1 VATNSHTNAA
11 TVRRSY
17 ADTPDGQIHYR
28 VAGAGDPIVMLHW
41 APGSGRQ
48 NEETASLLAARGYRV
63 FAPDLIGYGDSDK
76 PDRQWSIADHARN
89 LGDLLDDLAL
99 GAVFIYGGHTS
110 AAIAAEYAVNNPTRV
125 RALVLDGSPV
135 YDAGEREA
143 LAGSYAQPMEI
154 TADGDHMRWAWQRA
168 LRHEDMPLDE
178 VLADCVDLLKAGRT
192 YHMGYEAVFAY
203 DMAERLPLLSMPV
216 LAMTTLDDPLASAHE
231 YVINAVPNC
240 REFIGPLRASQTTK
254 QRAATTA
261 ALFDDFFG
269 ELT

>member
-1 VATNSHTNAA
+1 MIANSHTNAA

-48 NEETASLLAARGYRV
+48 NEETASLLATRGYRV
-63 FAPDLIGYGDSDK
+63 FAPDLMGYGDSDK

-89 LGDLLDDLAL
+89 LGDLLDELAL

-110 AAIAAEYAVNNPTRV
+110 AAIATEYAVNNPTRV

-135 YDAGEREA
+135 YDASEREA

-168 LRHEDMPLDE
+168 LRHENMPLE
-178 VLADCVDLLKAGRT
+178 EALADCVDLLKAGRT
-192 YHMGYEAVFAY
+192 YHTGYEAVFAY
-203 DMAERLPLLSMPV
+203 DMASRLPLLKMPV
-216 LAMTTLDDPLASAHE
+216 LAMTTHDDPLAGAHQH
-231 YVINAVPNC
+231 VMRAVPNC
-240 REFIGPLRASQTTK
+240 REFIGPSRASQTIE
-254 QRAATTA
+254 QRAVSA
-261 ALFDDFFG
+261 ADIFDKFIG